1 LPIANVCLQHKSTFE
16 VHYRTGSPG
25 QLGPRVA
32 GLPGRRWVTKF
43 DPVPCLPYA
52 SLTCYLIEVVVDV
65 HCRHHDALGPDQVD
79 SFERIAGRRI
89 LTNTHSTIPT
99 VIRQQTEAA
108 QSAVNSFVVSRTVY
122 CNCLPVGCPRYQLD
136 RLQAVMNTAARLIF
150 RVGKY
155 DGIKLLLR
163 GRLLWLPVPK
173 RIQFE
178 LCLLVIKAVN
188 GFTPPYLSELCR
200 PMSTVLSRRRL
211 RSAGRGD
218 LVIDTSISDFGQH
231 SFSVAA
237 PKTWN
242 ELPDSLPSIRTVDF
256 FKSAFK
262 TFLFNSQTS
271 TNDLST

>member
-1 LPIANVCLQHKSTFE
+1 MPIANVCLQHKSTFE

-25 QLGPRVA
+25 QLGLRVA

-43 DPVPCLPYA
+43 DPVPCLLYA

-150 RVGKY
+150 HVGKY
-155 DGIKLLLR
+155 NGIKLLLP

-200 PMSTVLSRRRL
+200 PCPLCCREEGCVLQVGATSSSTRQSPTSDGILFLSLLRRP
-211 RSAGRGD
+211 GM
-218 LVIDTSISDFGQH
+218 
-231 SFSVAA
+231 
-237 PKTWN
+237 N
-242 ELPDSLPSIRTVDF
+242 CRTLCQVF
-256 FKSAFK
+256 R
-262 TFLFNSQTS
+262 Q
-271 TNDLST
+271 